1 MKLMSLISCYRQHK
15 EVYLRTHGVSSCRHG
30 MDDEDKYFAVSFRFP
45 LIIQHDILKEVER
58 QPYIQS
64 MLISKM

>member
-1 MKLMSLISCYRQHK
+1 
-15 EVYLRTHGVSSCRHG
+15 